1 MKENNKKPKKTKETG
16 KAKKTGSARLME
28 MSVMLSW
35 EFVLENN
42 RDKLRGGPGLTQE
55 TAWEILE
62 TSSPEAVELEYD
74 VMRELSLPRAS
85 RQKLVVDEDGRR
97 YDVHEIGEGEKES
110 DKLQMWFDI
119 TAYWENLGKK
129 KTQTKRERKRERKE
143 KVRRIQGLT
152 DISVPRKTRSQQEVI
167 SE

>member
-16 KAKKTGSARLME
+16 RTKKTGSASLME
-28 MSVMLSW
+28 TSVMLSW

-62 TSSPEAVELEYD
+62 TSSPEAVKLEYD
-74 VMRELSLPRAS
+74 VMRELLLPRACK
-85 RQKLVVDEDGRR
+85 QKLVVGEDGRH
-97 YDVHEIGEGEKES
+97 YDVHEFCEEGES
-110 DKLQMWFDI
+110 DELQMWFDI
-119 TAYWENLGKK
+119 TAYWGNLGKK

-143 KVRRIQGLT
+143 KVRRIKGLT
-152 DISVPRKTRSQQEVI
+152 DEGNRGILET
-167 SE
+167 

>member
-1 MKENNKKPKKTKETG
+1 MKENNKKTE
-16 KAKKTGSARLME
+16 KTGITKLLE
-28 MSVMLSW
+28 TSVMLSW

-74 VMRELSLPRAS
+74 VMRELSLPRAHG
-85 RQKLVVDEDGRR
+85 QKLVSGEDGRT
-97 YDVHEIGEGEKES
+97 YDVHEFCGEGKGES

-143 KVRRIQGLT
+143 KVRRIKGLT
-152 DISVPRKTRSQQEVI
+152 DEGNRGILET
-167 SE
+167 